1 MRGGALAS
9 CDSDVRQ
16 SSLVR
21 IGVAKVHCL
30 AVPARETGY
39 VGGDSVRCS
48 VEKAEVESSSERGRR
63 NIGFCFEGRNGA
75 ASRVVVVERAIR
87 LSCLRAVKCRVGRD
101 RW

>member
-21 IGVAKVHCL
+21 RGVAKAHCL

-39 VGGDSVRCS
+39 VGRDSVRYS

-63 NIGFCFEGRNGA
+63 NIGCCFEGRNGCGF
-75 ASRVVVVERAIR
+75 ASGGRGTSNSVVVFACGEMPRR
-87 LSCLRAVKCRVGRD
+87 
-101 RW
+101 